1 MINHPKYEWLS
12 VDIENDR
19 ILIDGFDR
27 TNSLHTRFRNKTIHL
42 LVAEICMEKPVD
54 CNTVGFKDG
63 DKTNI
68 KPSNLFWTKRDG
80 SKNLKRGLGWKRK
93 LSDDQVLEIVDML
106 NNLVPRDEISKKFD
120 ICKGTIYKILVGESY
135 QDVTGVNPNREILK
149 GPDYFNLPN
158 GKYVFYRGGV
168 QTFDTAAEAKAAS
181 KKYWR
186 EYFADL
192 RSKRV

>member
-1 MINHPKYEWLS
+1 MITHKKFKWLS

-19 ILIDGFDR
+19 IFIDGVDR
-27 TNSLHTRFRNKTIHL
+27 TDTSPKRFRNNTVHN
-42 LVAEICMEKPVD
+42 LVAETCMEKPVD

-68 KPSNLFWTKRDG
+68 KPSNLFWTKRNPY
-80 SKNLKRGLGWKRK
+80 KNSEKEKNSKRK

-106 NNLVPRDEISKKFD
+106 NNLALRRDICEKFD
-120 ICKGTIYKILVGESY
+120 ISEATIYKIISGKSY
-135 QDVTGVNPNREILK
+135 QDVTGVNPNRELLK
-149 GPDYFNLPN
+149 GKEFSNLPN
-158 GKYVFYRGGV
+158 GKYVFYRGGM

-186 EYFADL
+186 EHFADL
-192 RSKRV
+192 RYKHV

>member
-12 VDIENDR
+12 VDIENDK

-27 TNSLHTRFRNKTIHL
+27 TNSLPARFRNKTIHL
-42 LVAEICMEKPVD
+42 LVAEICMDKPAD
-54 CNTVGFKDG
+54 RKTVGFKDG

-68 KPSNLFWTKRDG
+68 KPSNLFWTKRETTRNRK
-80 SKNLKRGLGWKRK
+80 SYMKRK
-93 LSDDQVLEIVDML
+93 LSDDQALEVVDML
-106 NNLVPRDEISKKFD
+106 NNLVSRYEISKKFG
-120 ICKGTIYKILVGESY
+120 ICAETISQISTGKCY
-135 QDVTGVNPNREILK
+135 QDVTGVNPDREILK

-158 GKYVFYRGGV
+158 GKYVFYRGGM

>member
-1 MINHPKYEWLS
+1 MITHPKYEWLS
-12 VDIENDR
+12 VDIENDK

-27 TNSLHTRFRNKTIHL
+27 TNSLPTRFRNKTIHL
-42 LVAEICMEKPVD
+42 LVAEICMDKPAD
-54 CNTVGFKDG
+54 RKTVGFKDG

-68 KPSNLFWTKRDG
+68 KPSNLFWTKRETTRNRK
-80 SKNLKRGLGWKRK
+80 SYMKRK

-106 NNLVPRDEISKKFD
+106 NNLVSRYEISKKFG
-120 ICKGTIYKILVGESY
+120 ICSATISQILTGKCY
-135 QDVTGVNPNREILK
+135 QDVTGVNPDREILR

-158 GKYVFYRGGV
+158 GKYVFYRGGI

-181 KKYWR
+181 RKYWR

>member
-1 MINHPKYEWLS
+1 MITHKKFKWLS

-19 ILIDGFDR
+19 IFIDGIDR
-27 TNSLHTRFRNKTIHL
+27 TETSPTRFRNTTVHN
-42 LVAEICMEKPVD
+42 LVAEICIDKPAD
-54 CNTVGFKDG
+54 CKTVGFKDG

-68 KPSNLFWTKRDG
+68 KPSNLFWTKRDPY
-80 SKNLKRGLGWKRK
+80 KNSEKEKNSKRK

-106 NNLVPRDEISKKFD
+106 NNLVLRRDVCEKFD
-120 ICKGTIYKILVGESY
+120 ISETTLYKIVSGKSY
-135 QDVTGVNPNREILK
+135 QDVSGVNPNRELLRGK
-149 GPDYFNLPN
+149 EFSNLPN

-186 EYFADL
+186 EHFSDL

>member
-1 MINHPKYEWLS
+1 MITHPKYEWLS
-12 VDIENDR
+12 VDIENDK

-27 TNSLHTRFRNKTIHL
+27 TNSLPTRFRNKTIHL
-42 LVAEICMEKPVD
+42 LVAEICMDKPAD
-54 CNTVGFKDG
+54 CKTVGFKDG

-68 KPSNLFWTKRDG
+68 KPSNLFWTKRETTRNRK
-80 SKNLKRGLGWKRK
+80 SYMKRK
-93 LSDDQVLEIVDML
+93 LSDDQALEVIDML
-106 NNLVPRDEISKKFD
+106 NNLVSRYEISKKFG
-120 ICKGTIYKILVGESY
+120 ICAVTISQISTGKSY
-135 QDVTGVNPNREILK
+135 QDVTGVNPDREILK

-158 GKYVFYRGGV
+158 GKYVFYRGGM